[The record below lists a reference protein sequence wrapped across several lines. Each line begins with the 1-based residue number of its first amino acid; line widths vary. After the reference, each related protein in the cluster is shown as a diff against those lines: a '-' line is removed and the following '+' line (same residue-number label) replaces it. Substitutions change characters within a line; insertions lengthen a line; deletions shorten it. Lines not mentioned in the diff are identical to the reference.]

1 MAKWNSINDFEI
13 PSDSYISQFTSAK
26 DLLIDLM
33 GEDFYE
39 EFKRDV
45 TEHCEPKMWEE
56 CSNINSYLSKEWG
69 SWSLWNFFIKDYF
82 YAYLAECQDN
92 KNQSK

>member
-33 GEDFYE
+33 GEGFY
-39 EFKRDV
+39 KRFERNV
-45 TEHCEPKMWEE
+45 TAHCEPKIWKQ
-56 CSNINSYLSKEWG
+56 CSDINSYFSKEWI

-82 YAYLAECQDN
+82 KSYLAECQDN